1 MFKKVLVMLTTMVV
15 MLSLT
20 TFDIGAYTGS
30 NWMGAI
36 DGSKSLTQLSIPGTH
51 DSGAR
56 YEPVSGTAKCQNLTI
71 AEQLAAGV
79 RYLDIRCRHIDDT
92 FAIHHGLVFQH
103 IYFDDVLNDCIGFLN
118 SNPSEC
124 IIMCIKEEH
133 TPSNN
138 TRSFEQTFDSYV
150 AQNPDKW
157 CLTATIPTL
166 GQARGKIVLLRRFN
180 AVTVPKGIDATS
192 WADNTVFTIDNGF
205 ARLKIQDKYVVPDNN
220 AKWTLIQN
228 LYTEAKSQNFD
239 RLYINFSSGYK
250 MLYGILPSITT
261 VSNFMNPKLVTY
273 FASNTSGRYGITAMD
288 FVDTGKCS
296 LIINTNFN

>member
-36 DGSKSLTQLSIPGTH
+36 DGNKSLTQLSIPGTH

-180 AVTVPKGIDATS
+180 AVTIPKGIDATS

-205 ARLKIQDKYVVPDNN
+205 AKLKIQDKYVVPDNN

-273 FASNTSGRYGITAMD
+273 FTSSTSGRYGITAMD
-288 FVDTGKCS
+288 FADTSKCS